1 MRKAIILGVVGLF
14 VASGAAFAEGT
25 SVGKGGCGWGSTKS
39 ASSGTPA
46 QTVATASSFFIAN
59 VSAAF
64 IVHHLLCG

>member
-46 QTVATASSFFIAN
+46 QTVATDQTATTKPAT
-59 VSAAF
+59 AKDTK
-64 IVHHLLCG
+64 G

>member
-46 QTVATASSFFIAN
+46 QTVATDQATTTKPAT
-59 VSAAF
+59 AKDTK
-64 IVHHLLCG
+64 G